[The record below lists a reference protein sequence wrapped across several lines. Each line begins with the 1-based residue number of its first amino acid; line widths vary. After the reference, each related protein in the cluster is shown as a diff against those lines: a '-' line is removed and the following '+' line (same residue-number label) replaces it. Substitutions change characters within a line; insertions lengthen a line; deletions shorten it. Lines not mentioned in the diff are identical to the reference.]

1 MQSLCKKQPQ
11 GVSGVHVLIVSN
23 EHLQLDTRAKHD
35 DALLWETCLI
45 GQLSDFWLAE
55 ERRVERWREEK
66 VAAALARVLRTLD
79 GFHAINLYPL
89 HLAVLHECPWEYRN
103 VTADL

>member
-1 MQSLCKKQPQ
+1 M
-11 GVSGVHVLIVSN
+11 
-23 EHLQLDTRAKHD
+23 
-35 DALLWETCLI
+35 
-45 GQLSDFWLAE
+45 
-55 ERRVERWREEK
+55 ERWREEK

-79 GFHAINLYPL
+79 GFHAINLDPL